1 MEVPLAEIELDLAQ
15 SIKRRQI
22 AGGTRKKG
30 AASPKREEESSRRKK
45 EQKDSSRQP
54 ENAMGKTVLCDEAAE
69 TSQIKDAVTVN
80 S

>member
-45 EQKDSSRQP
+45 DSSRQP